1 MKHYYF
7 WGLLCFLFLSS
18 ACNASENEYLSPDLQ
33 TYGLKGDVL
42 YVAHYTYLVDQQ
54 TDECFYVVDRELV
67 FDDETHCLVLDK
79 LDTHTDYD
87 CYDANNPA
95 CYYGYKE
102 WKPSKCQRD
111 AQGRLLKADI
121 NGDIFNWCYS
131 MSGDL
136 DSIQIED
143 SYFGTRMIKF
153 GESVDYYERQAGVGY
168 STLERTF
175 SDVTYDEQG
184 NWETRTSTNVAKEA
198 ERSFGE
204 GYNEIIKT
212 YHYYESRDITYN
224 EPSVIDTLVFCI
236 LDSYADENHSLNF
249 DDDGNASFD
258 GQDVSMEYNSDEN
271 KIRFYDSD
279 RNLVFEGKYYG
290 QLIVGICKKEK
301 IYLRYWMK
309 TLEG

>member
-7 WGLLCFLFLSS
+7 WGLLCFLFFSS

-42 YVAHYTYLVDQQ
+42 YVAHYTYLEDQQ
-54 TDECFYVVDRELV
+54 TDESFYVVDRELV

-79 LDTHTDYD
+79 LDTHSDYD

-95 CYYGYKE
+95 CYYGYKK
-102 WKPSKCQRD
+102 WKPSECQRD

-131 MSGDL
+131 MSGNL
-136 DSIQIED
+136 DSIRIED
-143 SYFGTRMIKF
+143 ADFGMRMIKF
-153 GESVDYYERQAGVGY
+153 GESVDYYERQAGSGY

-184 NWETRTSTNVAKEA
+184 NWIIRTSTNVVKEA

-224 EPSVIDTLVFCI
+224 EPIDNVFSGCAI
-236 LDSYADENHSLNF
+236 DAYFDENHVLRF

-258 GQDVSMEYNSDEN
+258 YQDVSMEYVEAER
-271 KIRFYDSD
+271 KTKLYDSD
-279 RNLVFEGKYYG
+279 GNLVFEGKYYG
-290 QLIVGICKKEK
+290 DLIIGTYKGNK

-309 TLEG
+309 NLES